1 MPYQLHGNQRAALG
15 KQFSPPTAWV
25 PGMALMLSSLRYK
38 CLYHLSYLT
47 SPYELLFEKAFFS
60 LSLPEYTRD
69 VCTLPIIWN
78 MKRSLR
84 GN

>member
-47 SPYELLFEKAFFS
+47 SPYELLFEKAFFFP
-60 LSLPEYTRD
+60 LS
-69 VCTLPIIWN
+69 
-78 MKRSLR
+78 S
-84 GN
+84 